1 MTMVAF
7 RDVAR
12 LLHKEHFM
20 SVWVDSFIIEGI
32 ISLVG
37 VSGRNYEYYNKII
50 KIKMKTKMTSGSI
63 INYKLLK

>member
-20 SVWVDSFIIEGI
+20 SVWIDSFIIEGI

-37 VSGRNYEYYNKII
+37 VSGKIMNIII
-50 KIKMKTKMTSGSI
+50 K
-63 INYKLLK
+63 L